1 MDVQDCKF
9 IYTGEIMMNKMLA
22 KKMTASVV
30 LGAALSVLATG
41 VATAHTVVN
50 EGYVIDAQGNV
61 VRDGFGDCVK
71 TGYWTLAMANATC
84 DASLV
89 KKPAPAPAPVV
100 VAPAPAP
107 VVEAPAPVV
116 VAPVVVAPPPPP
128 PAPVFKTVVTEKA
141 LTLSGTSFDTGS
153 AKLKKSATAKLE
165 EAVSFANENKDSD
178 LVVSGFTDSR
188 GSEAKNVKLSAARA
202 EAVKAYLVKKGVAA
216 SRLTSKGMGSANPV
230 GDNKTKAGQDAN
242 RRVEIHTT
250 VKQETKVRVN

>member
-1 MDVQDCKF
+1 
-9 IYTGEIMMNKMLA
+9 MMNKMLA

-30 LGAALSVLATG
+30 LGAALSALAAG

-50 EGYVIDAQGNV
+50 EGYVIDAQGNL

-71 TGYWTLAMANATC
+71 TGYWTPAMANATC

-89 KKPAPAPAPVV
+89 KKPAPAPAPVAV
-100 VAPAPAP
+100 APAPAPAP

-116 VAPVVVAPPPPP
+116 APVVVTPPPPP

-153 AKLKKSATAKLE
+153 AKLKKAATAKLE
-165 EAVSFANENKDSD
+165 EAVTFANENKDSD
-178 LVVSGFTDSR
+178 LVISGFTDSR

-202 EAVKAYLVKKGVAA
+202 AAVKAYLVKKGVAA

-230 GDNKTKAGQDAN
+230 GDNKTKAGQEAN